1 MGKPNYRVVVSF
13 DPQRASWSARAPEL
27 EHLTGEGPSR
37 KDAIAKLEEEIDA
50 QLANMLSLGSEPPR
64 ASDEIE
70 HSGEVTAK
78 ISKSLHRELFYL
90 SRTEGVELDQLVS
103 ELLASALAQRQGPR
117 GTSRKQQAQGMVPD
131 DVGNR
136 VDAPRHSNADGNRS
150 DGNRADGNRGGGA
163 FRRGNNP
170 QLLDDRANFIEY
182 VRTLEQSP
190 PAGNQQRG
198 GFPRPGNNG
207 GDAANR
213 RRRGRG
219 GPNPG
224 GNPNHGQNPGNRGRT
239 DARGGGGQPEGQR
252 GQRPDGQRDKPR
264 PERPQAAV
272 APAPTDTHE

>member
-50 QLANMLSLGSEPPR
+50 QLANMLSLGSEPPK

-90 SRTEGVELDQLVS
+90 SRTEGVEVDQLVS

-117 GTSRKQQAQGMVPD
+117 GTSRKQQAQGMVSD

-136 VDAPRHSNADGNRS
+136 VEAPRHSNADGNR
-150 DGNRADGNRGGGA
+150 ADGNRNEGNRGA
-163 FRRGNNP
+163 GSFRRGGNP

-182 VRTLEQSP
+182 VRNLDQNP
-190 PAGNQQRG
+190 PAGNQNRG
-198 GFPRPGNNG
+198 GLPRPGNNG
-207 GDAANR
+207 GDPANR

-224 GNPNHGQNPGNRGRT
+224 GTPNAQNPGNRGR
-239 DARGGGGQPEGQR
+239 
-252 GQRPDGQRDKPR
+252 PDGQRSAGARTDGQRNGPR
-264 PERPQAAV
+264 PERPQAAA